1 MSAMSNV
8 ATIMWLTFH
17 EARRRRMVLAA
28 IVLGLLFIVLY
39 AAGFIFIVQEA
50 QLIATGATMQNGE
63 ITMNEEL
70 ARAGQDIGLNFLS
83 MAGLYVVHFL
93 TIMLAIFASVD
104 TLSGEITS
112 HTIQAIATKPVR
124 RWEIIIGKWLG
135 QAAMVVPYLVLLSGG
150 IIGSVYLLTG
160 YLPQNILPVIG
171 LIVLQAMVLL
181 SLSLLGGTRLSTLT
195 NGVGLFMLYGLAFI
209 GSWIEQIGSLL
220 QSKAA
225 VNIGIVTSLLMP
237 VEALWRLSANLMSPA
252 IFTADKR
259 LGLMFGATS
268 VPSGMMVVYAVA
280 YALVVLALA
289 VRAFSRR
296 DL

>member
-1 MSAMSNV
+1 MSNV

-17 EARRRRMVLAA
+17 EARRRKMVLAA
-28 IVLGLLFIVLY
+28 LVLGLLFIVLY
-39 AAGFIFIVQEA
+39 VVGFLFIVYEA
-50 QLIATGATMQNGE
+50 KLIVTGVTEENGVLSQNA
-63 ITMNEEL
+63 EL
-70 ARAGQDIGLNFLS
+70 LQRGQDLGLNFLT

-104 TLSGEITS
+104 TVAGEISS
-112 HTIQAIATKPVR
+112 HTIQAIATTPVR

-135 QAAMVVPYLVLLSGG
+135 QTAMIVPYLVLLSVG
-150 IIGSVYLLTG
+150 ITGSIYLITG
-160 YLPQNILPVIG
+160 YWPGNVVEVVG

-209 GSWIEQIGSLL
+209 GSWIEQIGYVLG
-220 QSKAA
+220 SKAA
-225 VNIGIVTSLLMP
+225 VNIGIATSLVMP
-237 VEALWRLSANLMSPA
+237 VEALWRLAANLLSPSL
-252 IFTADKR
+252 FSLDKR
-259 LGLMFGATS
+259 LSMLFGAAS
-268 VPSGMMVVYAVA
+268 VPNSAMVLYAIA
-280 YALVVLALA
+280 YAAVVLGLA

>member
-1 MSAMSNV
+1 MSNV

-17 EARRRRMVLAA
+17 EARRRKMVLAA
-28 IVLGLLFIVLY
+28 LVLGLLFIVLY
-39 AAGFIFIVQEA
+39 VVGFLFIVYEA
-50 QLIATGATMQNGE
+50 RLIGTGVTQQNGVLSQ
-63 ITMNEEL
+63 NAEL
-70 ARAGQDIGLNFLS
+70 LKAGQDVGLNFLT
-83 MAGLYVVHFL
+83 MTGLYVVHFL

-104 TLSGEITS
+104 TVAGEISS

-135 QAAMVVPYLVLLSGG
+135 QTAMIMPYLVLLSGG
-150 IIGSVYLLTG
+150 IIGSIYLITG
-160 YLPQNILPVIG
+160 YWAGNVVQVVG

-209 GSWIEQIGSLL
+209 GSWIEQIGYVLG
-220 QSKAA
+220 SKAA
-225 VNIGIVTSLLMP
+225 VNIGIVTSLVMP
-237 VEALWRLSANLMSPA
+237 VEALWRLAANLLSPSLSS
-252 IFTADKR
+252 IDKR
-259 LGLMFGATS
+259 LSMLFGAAS
-268 VPSGMMVVYAVA
+268 VPNTAMVLYSIA
-280 YALVVLALA
+280 YAAVVLGLA

>member
-1 MSAMSNV
+1 MSNV

-28 IVLGLLFIVLY
+28 ILLGLLFIVLY
-39 AAGFIFIVQEA
+39 VAGFIFIVQEA
-50 QLIATGATMQNGE
+50 QLIATGQTMQNGM
-63 ITMNEEL
+63 ITMNEQL

-135 QAAMVVPYLVLLSGG
+135 QSAMVVPYLVLLSGG

-160 YLPQNILPVIG
+160 YLPQNIMPVIG

-209 GSWIEQIGSLL
+209 GSWIEQIGSILG
-220 QSKAA
+220 SKAA

-268 VPSGMMVVYAVA
+268 VPSGMMVAYAAA